1 MSARI
6 ALPTLV
12 LAVLTAFTLVP
23 PAAAGPW
30 GLAPGE
36 WYANL
41 EGSTFTSHSFHTDG
55 VRADTGLIVEERA
68 LRTLVEVGWKRRLSL
83 VFGLPVLSVTRRD
96 ARVRGTAT
104 GFQDVLIGMRYNL
117 INGAN
122 AVAVQLD
129 WSAPAGYNRNLDSL
143 GLQLGDG
150 HQQLSLEVAGG
161 AGIPGGGFF
170 QWSVGQSYRYLTI
183 TKKDGGLVVVDRLHP
198 ARYLW
203 AQHVLA
209 SADLGLWVGPSLL
222 VGGRYRGKLSVGSGL
237 LVEESD
243 THLAG
248 AVLLYRVDDRLD
260 MFAGFWSTASGR
272 YSLHYDQVYLGLAF
286 HNTKL
291 NRLQGYLGGKQA
303 P

>member
-41 EGSTFTSHSFHTDG
+41 EGSTFTSHSFHADG

-117 INGAN
+117 INGPN

-170 QWSVGQSYRYLTI
+170 QWSVGHSYRYLTI

>member
-6 ALPTLV
+6 ALPTLA
-12 LAVLTAFTLVP
+12 LGVLTAFTLAP

-41 EGSTFTSHSFHTDG
+41 EGSTFTSTSFHADG
-55 VRADTGLIVEERA
+55 VRADTGLVIEERA
-68 LRTLVEVGWKRRLSL
+68 LRTLVEVGWKKRLSL

-96 ARVRGTAT
+96 ARVQGTAT
-104 GFQDVLIGMRYNL
+104 GFQDALVGMRYNL
-117 INGAN
+117 MNGAN

-143 GLQLGDG
+143 GLHLGDG
-150 HQQLSLEVAGG
+150 HQQLSVEVAGG
-161 AGIPGGGFF
+161 VGMGGGFF
-170 QWSVGQSYRYLTI
+170 QWSVGHSYRYLTI
-183 TKKDGGLVVVDRLHP
+183 TQRDAGLAVADRLHP

-222 VGGRYRGKLSVGSGL
+222 VGGRYRGKVSLGSGL

-248 AVLLYRVDDRLD
+248 ALLLHRVDDHLD
-260 MFAGFWSTASGR
+260 VFGGFWSTAAGR
-272 YSLHYDQVYLGLAF
+272 YSLHYNQVYLGLAF

-291 NRLQGYLGGKQA
+291 NRQQGYLGGKQA